1 MYAFCIEL
9 KTIQRGFS
17 FFNNLY
23 FDVNK
28 QPCYQRQNTG
38 FIENL
43 YFNIKKKNSKL
54 REKVKRDCFY
64 AFSIDSVVFKGKST
78 QNRKKG

>member
-9 KTIQRGFS
+9 KTVKRGFS

-43 YFNIKKKNSKL
+43 YFNIKKT
-54 REKVKRDCFY
+54 
-64 AFSIDSVVFKGKST
+64 T
-78 QNRKKG
+78 QNCAKK

>member
-9 KTIQRGFS
+9 KTVKRGFS

-43 YFNIKKKNSKL
+43 YFNIKKKTARKSY
-54 REKVKRDCFY
+54 KRLFLGIQYRQRCF
-64 AFSIDSVVFKGKST
+64 
-78 QNRKKG
+78 